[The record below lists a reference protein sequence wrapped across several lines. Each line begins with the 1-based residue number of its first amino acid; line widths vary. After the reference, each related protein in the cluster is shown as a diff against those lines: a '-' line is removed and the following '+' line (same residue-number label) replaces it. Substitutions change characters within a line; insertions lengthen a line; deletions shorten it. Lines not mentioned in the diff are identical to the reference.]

1 MIGDAPRRAWL
12 WLYSRWLRGAIM
24 HGPMEQKVSLTFDD
38 GPSDRWTPK
47 ILEILAKY
55 DARAT
60 FFMVGE
66 QIEKFPDV
74 AREVASQ
81 GHELAVHLF
90 SHQRSVADDDESFQ
104 SELLKTRDLIQTTTG
119 VQPVFLRFP
128 FAYLGRQ
135 RPRRILA
142 EIGLHTVHWSFS
154 SMDSRGDSTKTQR
167 IVKNALFPGAIVL
180 LHDGV
185 GQHSKYSKDREATI
199 HALPEVL
206 KTCRERALVPV
217 GLSEMLPTH
226 TKG

>member
-1 MIGDAPRRAWL
+1 MGNASRRAWL
-12 WLYSRWLRGAIM
+12 WLYSHWLRGAIM
-24 HGPMEQKVSLTFDD
+24 HGPSEQKVALTFDD
-38 GPSDRWTPK
+38 GPSDQWTPA
-47 ILEILAKY
+47 ILEILAKH

-66 QIEKFPDV
+66 QIERYPDM

-90 SHQRSVADDDESFQ
+90 SHERSVADDDEAFR

-119 VQPVFLRFP
+119 VQPLFLRFP

-135 RPRRILA
+135 KPRRILS
-142 EIGLHTVHWSFS
+142 ELGLHTVHWSFS
-154 SMDSRGDSTKTQR
+154 SMDSRGDATRIQSRVEKT
-167 IVKNALFPGAIVL
+167 LFPGAIVL

-185 GQHSKYSKDREATI
+185 GGHSKYSRSREATI

-206 KTCRERALVPV
+206 KTCQGRSLAPV
-217 GLSEMLPTH
+217 GLSEMMHLPA
-226 TKG
+226 KG